1 MKIIRGWELKELAKL
16 KTKKT
21 LWIAL
26 VVAIILMGGTGFWL
40 QKKSADKSSEIQFE
54 QTQVKRDDII
64 VGLDSDGNIDFSK
77 VNLRFGVKGTIAEIL
92 VVEGAEVKKGDVIA
106 RLDDRD
112 YQDQYQLAQAKLQ
125 EAQDQDITSLLDSEL
140 KIKSTEA
147 DLEKLR
153 DEYKE
158 MEAIPEAYSANE
170 LKMKKLALDNKEIE
184 YKNLQKKYELDKSQG
199 LNQDEL
205 QVKMAKENL
214 EDTILYAPVSGF
226 VLGLANKV
234 GESLTDEQDF
244 ATIHENN
251 AIKAVTKVIEY
262 DVGQIK
268 AGQKVYVTVEAI
280 PDKKFVGE
288 VSKVNALPTTDS
300 SGLVNYS
307 VEITIKDPGSELKDG
322 MTCAVSF
329 VIKEVKD
336 CLIVPYKAVK
346 IVNGK
351 QVVTVVDEK
360 GQQVER
366 QIKTGFTDGTSVEV
380 LEGLKGNETV
390 IYAKTVTSKT
400 TANQR
405 TNSTQNT
412 NAAQRSRVMI
422 Y

>member
-1 MKIIRGWELKELAKL
+1 MKIIKGWGLKELAKL
-16 KTKKT
+16 KTKKS

-26 VVAIILMGGTGFWL
+26 VAAIILTGGTTFWL
-40 QKKSADKSSEIQFE
+40 QKQGVDGNSEIQFE

-106 RLDDRD
+106 KLDDRD

-158 MEAIPEAYSANE
+158 MEAIPDAYSANE

-251 AIKAVTKVIEY
+251 TIKAVTKVIEY
-262 DVGQIK
+262 DIGRIK

-280 PDKKFVGE
+280 PDKKFTGE
-288 VSKVNALPTTDS
+288 VSKINALPTEDS
-300 SGLVNYS
+300 SGLINYS

-412 NAAQRSRVMI
+412 NATQRSRVI